1 MPCSVWS
8 CGTLCCAARWCSR
21 RPDQNFFTR
30 PGQIRP
36 DDQTRWMDGGTPPG
50 GTTTRRIRCSLPS
63 RVQVFFLVSCLAA
76 FAIISPSTHA
86 PRPVVFPFSAAHS
99 PPSLC
104 GSVALWCV
112 LCFNTSSYQRPLPF
126 FSLLLHP
133 QAPPT
138 RHPRFPGD
146 DVSLRSSTILR
157 FSSRVQSFKLILLHR
172 LDREFVGVLAAQGD
186 KCTLT
191 TDRCL
196 RRNPDP

>member
-50 GTTTRRIRCSLPS
+50 GTTTRRIGAPS
-63 RVQVFFLVSCLAA
+63 RPECKFFFWSLVWPPLPLFSHPPTPLALSC
-76 FAIISPSTHA
+76 F
-86 PRPVVFPFSAAHS
+86 HS
-99 PPSLC
+99 PPPIPPPPPRLC

-112 LCFNTSSYQRPLPF
+112 LCFNASSYQRPLPF

-146 DVSLRSSTILR
+146 DVSCDPRQSCAFRRAFNLSNSSCCID
-157 FSSRVQSFKLILLHR
+157 SIESLLVSWRHR
-172 LDREFVGVLAAQGD
+172 ETNAR
-186 KCTLT
+186 
-191 TDRCL
+191 
-196 RRNPDP
+196 